1 MFDWVY
7 EMEAK
12 ECKVQDILTENKKF
26 IIPSYQRPYS
36 WTVDNAEQLIDDI
49 YKSSQSEEN
58 EYFIGSMICIN
69 KGQNQYEVVDGQ
81 QRLTTLSIIVSEL
94 KKIIPIQGIKDDLQ
108 KRVLPIDVYSD
119 ETDEPRL
126 IVRKKEYVLYKY
138 YILQDSKDYKPE
150 KPSDTELVFISNAET
165 IRDYL
170 LRLSVDELKLLA
182 KYILQNVYIV
192 FVQTDDFASSF
203 RLFNVLNSR
212 GLPLSNAD
220 LLKNAL
226 FESASTH
233 NKKSE
238 QIESAWSQI
247 EDMVGVRRLDKF
259 LTLHKLSEKKDRDRV
274 LQKGFEAF
282 IENLQ
287 QQFDGDAIAM
297 SLMLVNSAK
306 NYTKILENDFEHSS
320 IRRKIA
326 SLSNLGVDEWIPP
339 VMAFMNR
346 MARTEDFNLDDFS
359 QFITAFEKV
368 YMHGWLKKQIKSQ
381 REMVCYSALVAIN
394 NDMSF
399 DSVINQINQHADN
412 SGFIAALDEDLYEP
426 RPNQVNLIKA
436 ILLRLDMEQQD
447 ESVIKTYTGRI
458 TIEHILPQAL
468 VNEYWIN
475 RFQPQEHV
483 YWLHKIGNLTLISGS
498 KNSEAQH
505 YDFIKKKSI
514 YEKLN
519 SKSSFDLTKDV
530 CNSSE
535 WGLAELKM
543 RHEKMKTQLKKL
555 WLV

>member
-1 MFDWVY
+1 
-7 EMEAK
+7 MEAK

-36 WTVDNAEQLIDDI
+36 WTIDNAEQLIDDI
-49 YKSSQSEEN
+49 YESSQSNES

-94 KKIIPIQGIKDDLQ
+94 KKLITIQGIKDDLQ

-119 ETDEPRL
+119 EADEPRL
-126 IVRKKEYVLYKY
+126 IVRKKEYNLYKY
-138 YILQDSKDYKPE
+138 YILQDLKDYKPE
-150 KPSDTELVFISNAET
+150 KPSDTDLVFISNSEAV
-165 IRDYL
+165 RNYL
-170 LRLSVDELKLLA
+170 SKLTDDTLKTLA

-192 FVQTDDFASSF
+192 FVQTDDFSSSF

-226 FESASTH
+226 FESASLH
-233 NKKSE
+233 NKKPE
-238 QIESAWSQI
+238 QIDSAWSQI
-247 EDMVGVRRLDKF
+247 EDMVGVSKLDKF

-274 LQKGFEAF
+274 LQKGFESF
-282 IENLQ
+282 IEKLQ
-287 QQFDGDAIAM
+287 DQFDGDAIAM
-297 SLMLVNSAK
+297 SLMLVSSSKHYA
-306 NYTKILENDFEHSS
+306 KILENDFEHPS
-320 IRRKIA
+320 IKRKIA

-346 MARTEDFNLDDFS
+346 MARSCDFTMDDFS
-359 QFITAFEKV
+359 QFITSFEKV

-394 NDMSF
+394 NHMNLS
-399 DSVINQINQHADN
+399 SIINQINQHADN
-412 SGFIAALDEDLYEP
+412 TGFINALDDDLYEP

-458 TIEHILPQAL
+458 TIEHILPQSL
-468 VNEYWIN
+468 VNVYWLH
-475 RFQPQEHV
+475 RFKPHEHTN
-483 YWLHKIGNLTLISGS
+483 WLHKIGNLTLISGM

-505 YDFIKKKSI
+505 SDFIKKKAI

-530 CNSSE
+530 CKSE
-535 WGLAELKM
+535 QWSIVELRI
-543 RHEKMKTQLKKL
+543 RHESMKSQLKKL

>member
-1 MFDWVY
+1 
-7 EMEAK
+7 
-12 ECKVQDILTENKKF
+12 
-26 IIPSYQRPYS
+26 
-36 WTVDNAEQLIDDI
+36 
-49 YKSSQSEEN
+49 
-58 EYFIGSMICIN
+58 
-69 KGQNQYEVVDGQ
+69 
-81 QRLTTLSIIVSEL
+81 
-94 KKIIPIQGIKDDLQ
+94 
-108 KRVLPIDVYSD
+108 
-119 ETDEPRL
+119 
-126 IVRKKEYVLYKY
+126 
-138 YILQDSKDYKPE
+138 DSKDYKPE

-306 NYTKILENDFEHSS
+306 NYTKILENDFEHPS

-394 NDMSF
+394 NDMPF

>member
-1 MFDWVY
+1 
-7 EMEAK
+7 
-12 ECKVQDILTENKKF
+12 
-26 IIPSYQRPYS
+26 
-36 WTVDNAEQLIDDI
+36 
-49 YKSSQSEEN
+49 
-58 EYFIGSMICIN
+58 
-69 KGQNQYEVVDGQ
+69 
-81 QRLTTLSIIVSEL
+81 
-94 KKIIPIQGIKDDLQ
+94 
-108 KRVLPIDVYSD
+108 
-119 ETDEPRL
+119 
-126 IVRKKEYVLYKY
+126 
-138 YILQDSKDYKPE
+138 
-150 KPSDTELVFISNAET
+150 
-165 IRDYL
+165 
-170 LRLSVDELKLLA
+170 
-182 KYILQNVYIV
+182 
-192 FVQTDDFASSF
+192 
-203 RLFNVLNSR
+203 
-212 GLPLSNAD
+212 LPLSNAD

-226 FESASTH
+226 FESASAN

-247 EDMVGVRRLDKF
+247 EDMVGVRKLDKF

-274 LQKGFEAF
+274 LQKGFESF

-287 QQFDGDAIAM
+287 EQFKGDAIAM

-306 NYTKILENDFEHSS
+306 NYTKILDNDFEHPS

-326 SLSNLGVDEWIPP
+326 SLTNLGVDEWIPP

-346 MARTEDFNLDDFS
+346 MARSDTFTTEDFS
-359 QFITAFEKV
+359 QFVTCFEKV

-381 REMVCYSALVAIN
+381 REMVCYSTLVAIN

-399 DSVINQINQHADN
+399 SSIVSQINQHADN
-412 SGFIAALDEDLYEP
+412 IGFTTALDDDLYEP

-458 TIEHILPQAL
+458 TIEHILPQNL
-468 VNEYWIN
+468 TNEYWSQ
-475 RFQPQEHV
+475 RFTPQEHM

-530 CNSSE
+530 CKSEE
-535 WGLAELKM
+535 WGIEDLKS
-543 RHEKMKTQLKKL
+543 RHEKMKSQLKDL

>member
-1 MFDWVY
+1 
-7 EMEAK
+7 MEAK

-49 YKSSQSEEN
+49 YKSSQSDEK
-58 EYFIGSMICIN
+58 EYFIGSMICIS
-69 KGQNQYEVVDGQ
+69 KGQNHYEVVDGQ

-126 IVRKKEYVLYKY
+126 IVRKKEYDLYKY
-138 YILQDSKDYKPE
+138 YILQDLKDYKPE
-150 KPSDTELVFISNAET
+150 KPSDTDLVFISNSEV
-165 IRDYL
+165 IKSYL
-170 LRLSVDELKLLA
+170 TQLSIDELKVLA

-226 FESASTH
+226 FESASAH

-259 LTLHKLSEKKDRDRV
+259 LTLHKLSEKRDRDRV
-274 LQKGFEAF
+274 LQKGFESF

-287 QQFDGDAIAM
+287 GQFGGDAIAM

-339 VMAFMNR
+339 LMAFMNR
-346 MARTEDFNLDDFS
+346 MARSDDFTIEDFS
-359 QFITAFEKV
+359 QFITSFEKV

-381 REMVCYSALVAIN
+381 REMVCYSTLVAIN
-394 NDMSF
+394 NDMPF
-399 DSVINQINQHADN
+399 ESVINQINQHADN
-412 SGFIAALDEDLYEP
+412 VGFTTALDDDLYEP

-468 VNEYWIN
+468 VNEYWIR
-475 RFQPQEHV
+475 RFSPQDHV
-483 YWLHKIGNLTLISGS
+483 YWLHKIGNLTLISGT

-505 YDFIKKKSI
+505 SDFIKKKSI

-530 CNSSE
+530 CKSE
-535 WGLAELKM
+535 EWSGAELEI
-543 RHEKMKTQLKKL
+543 RHENMKYQLKKL

>member
-1 MFDWVY
+1 LD
-7 EMEAK
+7 EKMEAK

-36 WTVDNAEQLIDDI
+36 WSVDNAEQLIDDI
-49 YKSSQSEEN
+49 YKSSQSDEK
-58 EYFIGSMICIN
+58 EYFIGSMICIS
-69 KGQNQYEVVDGQ
+69 KGHNHYEVVDGQ

-94 KKIIPIQGIKDDLQ
+94 KKIIPIHGIKDDLQ

-126 IVRKKEYVLYKY
+126 IVRKKEYDLYKY
-138 YILQDSKDYKPE
+138 YILQNLKDYKPE
-150 KPSDTELVFISNAET
+150 RPSDTDLVFINNSDV
-165 IRDYL
+165 IRNYL
-170 LRLSVDELKLLA
+170 TQLSINDLKLLA

-192 FVQTDDFASSF
+192 FVQTDDIVSSF

-226 FESASTH
+226 FESASAH

-247 EDMVGVRRLDKF
+247 EDMVGVRKLDKF

-274 LQKGFEAF
+274 LQKGFESF

-287 QQFDGDAIAM
+287 EQFDGDAIAM

-306 NYTKILENDFEHSS
+306 NYTKILDNDFEHPS
-320 IRRKIA
+320 IRRKIS
-326 SLSNLGVDEWIPP
+326 SLNNLGVDEWIPP

-346 MARTEDFNLDDFS
+346 MARSDNFTTEAFT
-359 QFITAFEKV
+359 QFVTCFEKV

-381 REMVCYSALVAIN
+381 REMVCYSTLVAIN
-394 NDMSF
+394 NDMPFPSI
-399 DSVINQINQHADN
+399 INQINQHADN
-412 SGFIAALDEDLYEP
+412 IGFTVALDDDLYEP

-458 TIEHILPQAL
+458 TIEHILPQTL
-468 VNEYWIN
+468 VNEYWIQ
-475 RFQPQEHV
+475 RFNPQEHD

-505 YDFIKKKSI
+505 FDFIKKKSI

-530 CNSSE
+530 CRSEE
-535 WGLAELKM
+535 WGIEDLKA
-543 RHEKMKTQLKKL
+543 RNEKMKSQLKKL

>member
-1 MFDWVY
+1 
-7 EMEAK
+7 MEAK

-126 IVRKKEYVLYKY
+126 IVRKKEYDLYKY
-138 YILQDSKDYKPE
+138 YILQDPKDYKPE

-306 NYTKILENDFEHSS
+306 NYTKILENDFEHPS

-394 NDMSF
+394 NDMPF

>member
-1 MFDWVY
+1 
-7 EMEAK
+7 MEAK

-126 IVRKKEYVLYKY
+126 IVRKKEYDLYKH

>member
-1 MFDWVY
+1 
-7 EMEAK
+7 MEAK

-126 IVRKKEYVLYKY
+126 IVRKKEYDLYKY
-138 YILQDSKDYKPE
+138 YILQDSKDYKSE

>member
-1 MFDWVY
+1 
-7 EMEAK
+7 MEAK

-36 WTVDNAEQLIDDI
+36 WTIDNAEQLIDDI
-49 YKSSQSEEN
+49 YESSQSNES

-94 KKIIPIQGIKDDLQ
+94 KKLITIQGIKDDLQ

-119 ETDEPRL
+119 EADEPRL
-126 IVRKKEYVLYKY
+126 IVRKKEYNLYKY
-138 YILQDSKDYKPE
+138 YILQDLKDYKPE
-150 KPSDTELVFISNAET
+150 KPSDTDLVFISNSEAV
-165 IRDYL
+165 RNYL
-170 LRLSVDELKLLA
+170 SKLTDDTLKTLA

-192 FVQTDDFASSF
+192 FVQTDDFSSSF

-226 FESASTH
+226 FESASLH
-233 NKKSE
+233 NKKPE
-238 QIESAWSQI
+238 QIDSAWSQI
-247 EDMVGVRRLDKF
+247 EDMVGVSKLDKF

-274 LQKGFEAF
+274 LQKGFESF
-282 IENLQ
+282 IEKLQ
-287 QQFDGDAIAM
+287 DQFDGDAIAM
-297 SLMLVNSAK
+297 SLMLVSSSKHYA
-306 NYTKILENDFEHSS
+306 KILENDFEHPS
-320 IRRKIA
+320 IKRKIA

-346 MARTEDFNLDDFS
+346 MARSSDFTMDDFS
-359 QFITAFEKV
+359 QFITSFEKV
-368 YMHGWLKKQIKSQ
+368 YMHGWIKKQIKSQ

-394 NDMSF
+394 NHMNLS
-399 DSVINQINQHADN
+399 SIINQINQHADN
-412 SGFIAALDEDLYEP
+412 TGFINALDDDLYEP

-458 TIEHILPQAL
+458 TIEHILPQSL
-468 VNEYWIN
+468 VNVYWLH
-475 RFQPQEHV
+475 RFKPHEHTN
-483 YWLHKIGNLTLISGS
+483 WLHKIGNLTLISGM

-505 YDFIKKKSI
+505 SDFIKKKAI

-530 CNSSE
+530 CKSE
-535 WGLAELKM
+535 QWSIVELRI
-543 RHEKMKTQLKKL
+543 RHESMKSQLKKL

>member
-1 MFDWVY
+1 
-7 EMEAK
+7 MEAK

-126 IVRKKEYVLYKY
+126 IVRKKEYDLYKY
-138 YILQDSKDYKPE
+138 YILQGSKDYKPE

>member
-126 IVRKKEYVLYKY
+126 IVRKKEYDLYKY
-138 YILQDSKDYKPE
+138 YILQDSKDYKSE

-306 NYTKILENDFEHSS
+306 NYTKILENDFEHPS

-394 NDMSF
+394 NDMPF

>member
-1 MFDWVY
+1 
-7 EMEAK
+7 MEAK
-12 ECKVQDILTENKKF
+12 ECKVQDILTENKKY

-36 WTVDNAEQLIDDI
+36 WTVDNAVQLIDDI
-49 YKSSQSEEN
+49 YQSSRSDER
-58 EYFIGSMICIN
+58 EYFIGSMICIS

-94 KKIIPIQGIKDDLQ
+94 KKVIPLQGIKDDLQ

-126 IVRKKEYVLYKY
+126 IVRKKEYDLYKY
-138 YILQDSKDYKPE
+138 YILQDLKDYRPE
-150 KPSDTELVFISNAET
+150 KPSDTDLVFISNSEV

-170 LRLSVDELKLLA
+170 KTLTIDAQKLLA

-226 FESASTH
+226 FESASAH

-259 LTLHKLSEKKDRDRV
+259 LTLHKLSEKRDRDRV
-274 LQKGFEAF
+274 LHKGFESF

-287 QQFDGDAIAM
+287 KQFAGDAIAM

-306 NYTKILENDFEHSS
+306 NYTKILDNDFEHPSV
-320 IRRKIA
+320 RRKIA

-346 MARTEDFNLDDFS
+346 MARSEEFTMEDFSNFLTS
-359 QFITAFEKV
+359 FEKV

-394 NDMSF
+394 NDMAFSAI
-399 DSVINQINQHADN
+399 INQINQHADN
-412 SGFIAALDEDLYEP
+412 VGFILALDDDLYEP

-468 VNEYWIN
+468 VNEYWVTK
-475 RFQPQEHV
+475 FQPHEHA

-505 YDFIKKKSI
+505 SDFIKKKAI

-530 CNSSE
+530 CKSEE
-535 WGLAELKM
+535 WGVPELKI
-543 RHEKMKTQLKKL
+543 RHETMKAQLKKL

>member
-1 MFDWVY
+1 
-7 EMEAK
+7 MEAK

-126 IVRKKEYVLYKY
+126 IVRKKEYALYKY

-306 NYTKILENDFEHSS
+306 NYTKILENDFEHPS

-394 NDMSF
+394 NDMPF

>member
-1 MFDWVY
+1 M
-7 EMEAK
+7 AA
-12 ECKVQDILTENKKF
+12 L
-26 IIPSYQRPYS
+26 
-36 WTVDNAEQLIDDI
+36 
-49 YKSSQSEEN
+49 
-58 EYFIGSMICIN
+58 
-69 KGQNQYEVVDGQ
+69 
-81 QRLTTLSIIVSEL
+81 
-94 KKIIPIQGIKDDLQ
+94 
-108 KRVLPIDVYSD
+108 
-119 ETDEPRL
+119 
-126 IVRKKEYVLYKY
+126 
-138 YILQDSKDYKPE
+138 PE

-306 NYTKILENDFEHSS
+306 NYTKILENDFEHPS

-346 MARTEDFNLDDFS
+346 VML
-359 QFITAFEKV
+359 
-368 YMHGWLKKQIKSQ
+368 
-381 REMVCYSALVAIN
+381 
-394 NDMSF
+394 
-399 DSVINQINQHADN
+399 
-412 SGFIAALDEDLYEP
+412 P
-426 RPNQVNLIKA
+426 
-436 ILLRLDMEQQD
+436 
-447 ESVIKTYTGRI
+447 TY
-458 TIEHILPQAL
+458 
-468 VNEYWIN
+468 
-475 RFQPQEHV
+475 
-483 YWLHKIGNLTLISGS
+483 
-498 KNSEAQH
+498 
-505 YDFIKKKSI
+505 
-514 YEKLN
+514 
-519 SKSSFDLTKDV
+519 
-530 CNSSE
+530 
-535 WGLAELKM
+535 
-543 RHEKMKTQLKKL
+543 
-555 WLV
+555 

>member
-1 MFDWVY
+1 
-7 EMEAK
+7 MEAK

-126 IVRKKEYVLYKY
+126 IVRKKEYDLYKY
-138 YILQDSKDYKPE
+138 YIQQDSKDYKPE

-306 NYTKILENDFEHSS
+306 NYTKILENDFEHPS

-394 NDMSF
+394 NDMPF

>member
-1 MFDWVY
+1 LGL

-12 ECKVQDILTENKKF
+12 ECKIQDVLTENKKF

-36 WTVDNAEQLIDDI
+36 WSVDNAVQLIDDI
-49 YKSSQSEEN
+49 YKSSQSGEG

-69 KGQNQYEVVDGQ
+69 KGHNQYEVVDGQ

-94 KKIIPIQGIKDDLQ
+94 KKLIPMQGIKDDLQ
-108 KRVLPIDVYSD
+108 KRILPIDVYSD

-126 IVRKKEYVLYKY
+126 IVRKKEYNLYKY
-138 YILQDSKDYKPE
+138 FILQDLKDYKPE
-150 KPSDTELVFISNAET
+150 KPSDSDLVFISNSEV
-165 IRDYL
+165 IRFYL
-170 LRLSVDELKLLA
+170 KQLSVDNMKSLA

-226 FESASTH
+226 FESAAAH

-274 LQKGFEAF
+274 LQKSFESF
-282 IENLQ
+282 IESLQ
-287 QQFDGDAIAM
+287 EQFNGDAIAM
-297 SLMLVNSAK
+297 SLVLVNSAK
-306 NYTKILENDFEHSS
+306 NYTKILENDFENSS

-326 SLSNLGVDEWIPP
+326 SLSNLAVDEWIPP

-346 MARTEDFNLDDFS
+346 MARSNEFSMDDFS
-359 QFITAFEKV
+359 YFITCFEKV

-394 NDMSF
+394 NEMAL
-399 DSVINQINQHADN
+399 DSIINQMNQHADN
-412 SGFIAALDEDLYEP
+412 FGFMKSLDENLYEP

-468 VNEYWIN
+468 VNQYWIE
-475 RFQPQEHV
+475 RFESHEHEH
-483 YWLHKIGNLTLISGS
+483 WLHKIGNLTLISGT

-505 YDFIKKKSI
+505 SDFIKKKAI

-530 CNSSE
+530 CKSAN
-535 WGLAELKM
+535 WGLSELQA
-543 RHEKMKTQLKKL
+543 RHEYMKNQLKIL

>member
-1 MFDWVY
+1 
-7 EMEAK
+7 MEAK
-12 ECKVQDILTENKKF
+12 ECKIQDILTENKKF

-49 YKSSQSEEN
+49 YKSSQSDEK

-69 KGQNQYEVVDGQ
+69 KGQNHYEVVDGQ

-94 KKIIPIQGIKDDLQ
+94 KKLIPIQGIKDDLQ

-126 IVRKKEYVLYKY
+126 IVRKKEYNLYKY
-138 YILQDSKDYKPE
+138 YILQSLRDYKPE
-150 KPSDTELVFISNAET
+150 KPSDTELVFICNSEA
-165 IRDYL
+165 IRNYL
-170 LRLSVDELKLLA
+170 TLLSIDELKLLA

-192 FVQTDDFASSF
+192 FVQTDDIVSSF
-203 RLFNVLNSR
+203 RLFNGLNSR

-226 FESASTH
+226 FESASAH

-238 QIESAWSQI
+238 QIESAWSHI

-259 LTLHKLSEKKDRDRV
+259 LTLHRLSEKKDRDRV
-274 LQKGFEAF
+274 LQKGFESF

-287 QQFDGDAIAM
+287 EQFGGDAIAM

-306 NYTKILENDFEHSS
+306 NYTKILDNDFELPS

-326 SLSNLGVDEWIPP
+326 SLSNLGIDEWIPP

-346 MARTEDFNLDDFS
+346 MARLEDFTIENFS
-359 QFITAFEKV
+359 QFITSFEKV

-381 REMVCYSALVAIN
+381 REMVCYSTLVAIN
-394 NDMSF
+394 NDMPF
-399 DSVINQINQHADN
+399 ASVISQINQHADN
-412 SGFIAALDEDLYEP
+412 IGFTAALDDDLYEP

-468 VNEYWIN
+468 LNEYWTQ
-475 RFQPQEHV
+475 RFNPQEHI

-505 YDFIKKKSI
+505 SDFVKKKSI

-530 CNSSE
+530 CNSEE
-535 WGLAELKM
+535 WGMADLKI
-543 RHEKMKTQLKKL
+543 RHESMKSQLKKL

>member
-1 MFDWVY
+1 
-7 EMEAK
+7 MEAK

-36 WTVDNAEQLIDDI
+36 WTIDNAEQLIDDI
-49 YKSSQSEEN
+49 YESSQSNES

-94 KKIIPIQGIKDDLQ
+94 KKLITIQGIKDDLQ

-119 ETDEPRL
+119 EADEPRL
-126 IVRKKEYVLYKY
+126 IVRKKEYDLYKY
-138 YILQDSKDYKPE
+138 YILQDLKDYKPE
-150 KPSDTELVFISNAET
+150 KPSDTDLVFISNSEAV
-165 IRDYL
+165 RNYL
-170 LRLSVDELKLLA
+170 SKLTDDTLKTLA

-192 FVQTDDFASSF
+192 FVQTDDFSSSF

-226 FESASTH
+226 FESASLH
-233 NKKSE
+233 NKKPE
-238 QIESAWSQI
+238 QIDSAWSQI
-247 EDMVGVRRLDKF
+247 EDMVGVSRLDKF

-274 LQKGFEAF
+274 LQKGFESF

-287 QQFDGDAIAM
+287 DQFDGDAIAM
-297 SLMLVNSAK
+297 SLMLVSSSKHYA
-306 NYTKILENDFEHSS
+306 KILENDFEHPS

-346 MARTEDFNLDDFS
+346 MARSCDFTMDDFS
-359 QFITAFEKV
+359 QFITSFEKV

-394 NDMSF
+394 NHMNLS
-399 DSVINQINQHADN
+399 SIINQIIQHADN
-412 SGFIAALDEDLYEP
+412 TGFINALDDDLYEP

-458 TIEHILPQAL
+458 TIEHILPQSL
-468 VNEYWIN
+468 VNDYWLH
-475 RFQPQEHV
+475 RFEPHEHAN
-483 YWLHKIGNLTLISGS
+483 WLHKIGNLTLISGT

-505 YDFIKKKSI
+505 SDFIKKKAI

-530 CNSSE
+530 CKSE
-535 WGLAELKM
+535 QWSIVELRI
-543 RHEKMKTQLKKL
+543 RHESMKSQLKKL

>member
-1 MFDWVY
+1 
-7 EMEAK
+7 MEAK

-36 WTVDNAEQLIDDI
+36 WTIDNAEQLIDDI
-49 YKSSQSEEN
+49 YESSQSNEG

-94 KKIIPIQGIKDDLQ
+94 KKLITIQGIKDDLQ

-119 ETDEPRL
+119 EADEPRL
-126 IVRKKEYVLYKY
+126 IVRKKEYDLYKY
-138 YILQDSKDYKPE
+138 YILQDLKDYKPE
-150 KPSDTELVFISNAET
+150 KPSDTDLVFMSNSEAV
-165 IRDYL
+165 RNYL
-170 LRLSVDELKLLA
+170 SKLTDDNLKTLA

-192 FVQTDDFASSF
+192 FVQTDDFSSSF

-226 FESASTH
+226 FESASVH
-233 NKKSE
+233 NKKPE
-238 QIESAWSQI
+238 QIDSAWSQI
-247 EDMVGVRRLDKF
+247 EDMVGVSRLDKF

-274 LQKGFEAF
+274 LQKGFESF

-287 QQFDGDAIAM
+287 DQFDGDAIAM
-297 SLMLVNSAK
+297 SLMLVSSSKHYA
-306 NYTKILENDFEHSS
+306 KILENDFEHPS
-320 IRRKIA
+320 IRRKIS

-346 MARTEDFNLDDFS
+346 MARSCDFTMDDFS
-359 QFITAFEKV
+359 QFITSFEKV

-394 NDMSF
+394 NHMDLS
-399 DSVINQINQHADN
+399 SIINQIILHADN
-412 SGFIAALDEDLYEP
+412 TGFINALDDDLYEP

-458 TIEHILPQAL
+458 TIEHILPQSL
-468 VNEYWIN
+468 VNNYWIQ
-475 RFQPQEHV
+475 RFEPHEHIN
-483 YWLHKIGNLTLISGS
+483 WLHKIGNLTLISGT

-505 YDFIKKKSI
+505 SDFIKKKAI

-530 CNSSE
+530 CKSE
-535 WGLAELKM
+535 QWSIVELRN
-543 RHEKMKTQLKKL
+543 RHESMKSQLKKL

>member
-1 MFDWVY
+1 
-7 EMEAK
+7 MEAK
-12 ECKVQDILTENKKF
+12 ECKIQDILTENKKF

-49 YKSSQSEEN
+49 YKSSQSDES

-94 KKIIPIQGIKDDLQ
+94 KKLIPIQGIKDDLQ

-126 IVRKKEYVLYKY
+126 IVRKKEYDLYKY
-138 YILQDSKDYKPE
+138 YILQDLKDYKPE
-150 KPSDTELVFISNAET
+150 KPSDTDLVFISNSEVVKA
-165 IRDYL
+165 YL
-170 LRLSVDELKLLA
+170 NQLSVEELKLLA

-226 FESASTH
+226 FESASAH

-274 LQKGFEAF
+274 LQKGFESF
-282 IENLQ
+282 IDNLQ
-287 QQFDGDAIAM
+287 EQFNGDAIAM

-306 NYTKILENDFEHSS
+306 NYIKILDNDFEHSS

-326 SLSNLGVDEWIPP
+326 SLRNLGVDEWIPP
-339 VMAFMNR
+339 LMAFMNR
-346 MARTEDFNLDDFS
+346 MARTEEFSIENFS
-359 QFITAFEKV
+359 QFISSFEKV

-394 NDMSF
+394 NDMPFS
-399 DSVINQINQHADN
+399 SVINQINQHADN
-412 SGFIAALDEDLYEP
+412 DGFATALDDDLYEP

-468 VNEYWIN
+468 VNEYWIS
-475 RFQPQEHV
+475 RFEPQEHV
-483 YWLHKIGNLTLISGS
+483 YWLHKIGNLTLISGT

-505 YDFIKKKSI
+505 SDFIKKKSV

-530 CNSSE
+530 CKSEE
-535 WGLAELKM
+535 WGLTELKM
-543 RHEKMKTQLKKL
+543 RHENMKSQLKKL

>member
-1 MFDWVY
+1 
-7 EMEAK
+7 MEAK

-126 IVRKKEYVLYKY
+126 IVRKKEYDLYKY
-138 YILQDSKDYKPE
+138 YILQDSKDYKLE

>member
-1 MFDWVY
+1 
-7 EMEAK
+7 MEAK

-126 IVRKKEYVLYKY
+126 IVRKKEYDLYNY

>member
-1 MFDWVY
+1 
-7 EMEAK
+7 MEAK

-26 IIPSYQRPYS
+26 VIPSYQRPYS
-36 WTVDNAEQLIDDI
+36 WSVDNAEQLIDDI
-49 YKSSQSEEN
+49 YKSSQSDEK
-58 EYFIGSMICIN
+58 EYFIGSMICIS
-69 KGQNQYEVVDGQ
+69 KGHNHYEVVDGQ

-126 IVRKKEYVLYKY
+126 IVRRKEYDLYKY
-138 YILQDSKDYKPE
+138 YILQDLKDYKPE
-150 KPSDTELVFISNAET
+150 KPSDTDFVFISNSEV
-165 IRDYL
+165 IRNYL
-170 LRLSVDELKLLA
+170 TQLSVDEQKLLA

-192 FVQTDDFASSF
+192 FVQTDDIVSSF

-226 FESASTH
+226 FESASVH

-247 EDMVGVRRLDKF
+247 EDMVGVRKLDKF

-274 LQKGFEAF
+274 LQKGFESF

-287 QQFDGDAIAM
+287 EQFGGDAIAM

-306 NYTKILENDFEHSS
+306 NYTKILDNDFEHPS

-339 VMAFMNR
+339 IMAFMNR
-346 MARTEDFNLDDFS
+346 MARADNFTTEDFS
-359 QFITAFEKV
+359 QFVTCFEKV

-381 REMVCYSALVAIN
+381 REMVCYSTLVAVN
-394 NDMSF
+394 NNMPLPSI
-399 DSVINQINQHADN
+399 INQIHQHSDN
-412 SGFIAALDEDLYEP
+412 NGFTLALDDDLYEP

-468 VNEYWIN
+468 VNEYWLQ
-475 RFQPQEHV
+475 RFKPQEHMH
-483 YWLHKIGNLTLISGS
+483 WLHKIGNLTLISGT

-505 YDFIKKKSI
+505 SDFIKKKSI

-530 CNSSE
+530 CKSDE
-535 WGLAELKM
+535 WGMDDLKV
-543 RHEKMKTQLKKL
+543 RHENMKSQLKKL

>member
-1 MFDWVY
+1 
-7 EMEAK
+7 MEAK
-12 ECKVQDILTENKKF
+12 ECKIQDILTENKKF

-49 YKSSQSEEN
+49 YKSSQSDES

-94 KKIIPIQGIKDDLQ
+94 KKLIPIQGIKDDLQ

-119 ETDEPRL
+119 ETDETDEPRL
-126 IVRKKEYVLYKY
+126 IVRKKEYDLYKY
-138 YILQDSKDYKPE
+138 YILQDLKDYKPE
-150 KPSDTELVFISNAET
+150 KPSDTDLVFISNSEVVKA
-165 IRDYL
+165 YL
-170 LRLSVDELKLLA
+170 NQLSVEELKLLA

-226 FESASTH
+226 FESASAH

-274 LQKGFEAF
+274 LQKGFESF
-282 IENLQ
+282 IDNLQ
-287 QQFDGDAIAM
+287 EQFNGDAIAM

-306 NYTKILENDFEHSS
+306 NYIKILDNDFEHSS

-326 SLSNLGVDEWIPP
+326 SLRNLGVDEWIPP
-339 VMAFMNR
+339 LMAFMNR
-346 MARTEDFNLDDFS
+346 MARTEEFSIENFS
-359 QFITAFEKV
+359 QFISSFEKV

-394 NDMSF
+394 NDMPFS
-399 DSVINQINQHADN
+399 SVINQINQHADN
-412 SGFIAALDEDLYEP
+412 DGFATALDDDLYEP

-468 VNEYWIN
+468 VNEYWIS
-475 RFQPQEHV
+475 RFEPQEHV
-483 YWLHKIGNLTLISGS
+483 YWLHKIGNLTLISGT

-505 YDFIKKKSI
+505 SDFIKKKSV

-530 CNSSE
+530 CKSEE
-535 WGLAELKM
+535 WGLTELKM
-543 RHEKMKTQLKKL
+543 RHENMKSQLKKL